1 MIYITG
7 DTHSDVSRFS
17 TTEFPE
23 QMLMSKND
31 YVIVCGDF
39 GLVWNGSKRE
49 NYLLDWLEN
58 KPFTTLFV
66 SGNHEN
72 FDMLKTYPVEEWHG
86 GKVQFIRPSIIHLM
100 RGQVFEDVGGKRIF
114 AMGGAASHDIKD
126 GILDPNDPEFHE
138 KRKYLDRIYAMY
150 RVLGV
155 SWWPEEMPSEEE
167 YAEAEKNLNA
177 CGRSVDLIVTHCAPS
192 SIVDVIGSGFYQ
204 HDKLTD
210 YFEQLKNNCDY
221 KDWFFGHY
229 HENRPIGRKFFML
242 YEKIIKLD

>member
-49 NYLLDWLEN
+49 NYWLDWLEN

-100 RGQVFEDVGGKRIF
+100 RGQVFEDVGGNGYLLWVARLPMTSKMVFLTQMTQNSMKKESTSTEYMPCTVFLVFLGGLKRCPRR
-114 AMGGAASHDIKD
+114 KNTQR
-126 GILDPNDPEFHE
+126 P
-138 KRKYLDRIYAMY
+138 KRTSTLVA
-150 RVLGV
+150 G
-155 SWWPEEMPSEEE
+155 P
-167 YAEAEKNLNA
+167 
-177 CGRSVDLIVTHCAPS
+177 
-192 SIVDVIGSGFYQ
+192 
-204 HDKLTD
+204 LT
-210 YFEQLKNNCDY
+210 
-221 KDWFFGHY
+221 
-229 HENRPIGRKFFML
+229 
-242 YEKIIKLD
+242 

>member
-49 NYLLDWLEN
+49 NYWLDWLEN

-72 FDMLKTYPVEEWHG
+72 FDMLKTYPIEEWHG
-86 GKVQFIRPSIIHLM
+86 GKVQFIRPSIIHI
-100 RGQVFEDVGGKRIF
+100 R
-114 AMGGAASHDIKD
+114 
-126 GILDPNDPEFHE
+126 
-138 KRKYLDRIYAMY
+138 
-150 RVLGV
+150 
-155 SWWPEEMPSEEE
+155 
-167 YAEAEKNLNA
+167 
-177 CGRSVDLIVTHCAPS
+177 
-192 SIVDVIGSGFYQ
+192 IGSSV
-204 HDKLTD
+204 
-210 YFEQLKNNCDY
+210 
-221 KDWFFGHY
+221 
-229 HENRPIGRKFFML
+229 
-242 YEKIIKLD
+242 IITRTVPLVGNFLCCTKKSLS

>member
-7 DTHSDVSRFS
+7 DIHSDVSRFS

-49 NYLLDWLEN
+49 NYWLDWLEN

-86 GKVQFIRPSIIHLM
+86 GKVQFIRPSIIHLTSLT
-100 RGQVFEDVGGKRIF
+100 VGTPW
-114 AMGGAASHDIKD
+114 D
-126 GILDPNDPEFHE
+126 
-138 KRKYLDRIYAMY
+138 
-150 RVLGV
+150 
-155 SWWPEEMPSEEE
+155 SWQAVRLRTFLPQNWQ
-167 YAEAEKNLNA
+167 A
-177 CGRSVDLIVTHCAPS
+177 C
-192 SIVDVIGSGFYQ
+192 
-204 HDKLTD
+204 
-210 YFEQLKNNCDY
+210 LK
-221 KDWFFGHY
+221 G
-229 HENRPIGRKFFML
+229 
-242 YEKIIKLD
+242 